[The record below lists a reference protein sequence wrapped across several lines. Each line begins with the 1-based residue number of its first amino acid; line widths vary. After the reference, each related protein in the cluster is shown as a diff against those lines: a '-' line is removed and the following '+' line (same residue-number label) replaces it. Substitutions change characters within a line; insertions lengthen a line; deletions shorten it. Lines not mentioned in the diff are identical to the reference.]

1 MYECILDLEAII
13 PDVEYVIK
21 LMAEGKQDEAV
32 AELKNLL
39 PSLSYAYE
47 DCKQWHSSET
57 PGLFLY

>member
-47 DCKQWHSSET
+47 DCKKSYS
-57 PGLFLY
+57 